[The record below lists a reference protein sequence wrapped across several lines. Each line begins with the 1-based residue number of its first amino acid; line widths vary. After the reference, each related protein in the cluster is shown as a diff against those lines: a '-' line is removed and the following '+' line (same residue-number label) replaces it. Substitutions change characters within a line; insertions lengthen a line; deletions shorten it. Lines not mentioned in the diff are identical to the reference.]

1 MKKGGILNCEICALI
16 GSVGHGDMIMI
27 SDAGFAI
34 PQSVKRIELALEQN
48 SPTVER
54 VLELLYQELIIEKY
68 TVAEEMPEVNPLAL
82 EKYRGIF
89 RETTIKEERVPHGDI
104 VSILAPACRA
114 VIRTGAFSPYGSIIL
129 FPAIDA
135 LEWYKAPG
143 VSVPDFY
150 KERIRGS
157 ESVGAESDLPAKSN
171 RRDSA

>member
-1 MKKGGILNCEICALI
+1 MNEPFEEMGETIMKKGGILNCEICALI
-16 GSVGHGDMIMI
+16 GSVGHGDMIMV
-27 SDAGFAI
+27 SDAGFAV
-34 PQSVKRIELALEQN
+34 PQGVKRIELALEQN

-54 VLELLYQELIIEKY
+54 VLELLYHELIIEKY
-68 TVAEEMPEVNPLAL
+68 IVAKEMPDVNPLAL

-89 RETTIKEERVPHGDI
+89 LGTTIKEEQIPHGDI
-104 VSILAPACRA
+104 VSALAPECRA

-150 KERIRGS
+150 KERIN
-157 ESVGAESDLPAKSN
+157 AAAK
-171 RRDSA
+171 A